1 MTSPAEPQ
9 PDAPRAVPAQAGS
22 VDPERLKGLSSPP
35 EEGDSPD
42 SDGGLGGLWRH
53 IPFLPGLVEAIV
65 GTPYDED
72 EGEEEEEEDL
82 RRWHHVSSQAG
93 ETSASR
99 RTSRRPSASRLAD
112 QQTPLRLGGPGAGP
126 GRDPYAEEPS
136 ALLAPGDAALLTAL
150 CPSRF
155 HYSRWH
161 LVYSTLR
168 DGISMQ
174 SLLRRAHGK
183 SPTFLLVRDMQR
195 CDERGGGF
203 LGGRW
208 ERSSRDRHALCVG
221 GCYREAAAGFC
232 CCNSHAAQT
241 MVPQSHNLAAMC
253 LERTAP
259 RPGSS
264 PSGFMA
270 LGRPLCF
277 DWARKRQV
285 LRVGAADSRIS
296 SDPRTTIEHSSLSF
310 RAARVEVVVQLQ
322 GRWAQ

>member
-1 MTSPAEPQ
+1 MLSRIIGGALLLFGM
-9 PDAPRAVPAQAGS
+9 RHAGS

-72 EGEEEEEEDL
+72 EDEEEEDL

-93 ETSASR
+93 ETSA
-99 RTSRRPSASRLAD
+99 
-112 QQTPLRLGGPGAGP
+112 
-126 GRDPYAEEPS
+126 

-161 LVYSTLR
+161 LAYSTLR

-195 CDERGGGF
+195 NVFGAYCSEAWKLSKRFYGTGETF
-203 LGGRW
+203 VFRLGS
-208 ERSSRDRHALCVG
+208 EKASA
-221 GCYREAAAGFC
+221 
-232 CCNSHAAQT
+232 
-241 MVPQSHNLAAMC
+241 
-253 LERTAP
+253 
-259 RPGSS
+259 
-264 PSGFMA
+264 
-270 LGRPLCF
+270 
-277 DWARKRQV
+277 K
-285 LRVGAADSRIS
+285 
-296 SDPRTTIEHSSLSF
+296 
-310 RAARVEVVVQLQ
+310 ARVEVVEEFDIGSVEL
-322 GRWAQ
+322 WWLK